1 MMSGLMGTMA
11 SGMAFGAGSAVA
23 HQAVGAASNAIFG
36 GGSKESAPAAPAAA
50 AAEAAAPPAA
60 AGACATQQTSFYDCL
75 KATNGDANMCQQYFE
90 AFKSCQE
97 QAKAYA

>member
-1 MMSGLMGTMA
+1 MSGLMGTMA

-23 HQAVGAASNAIFG
+23 HQAVGAAVGAFTG
-36 GGSKESAPAAPAAA
+36 GGDSKEAAPAPAAA
-50 AAEAAAPPAA
+50 AQPPAA
-60 AGACATQQTSFYDCL
+60 ASACATQQTSHIECL

-97 QAKAYA
+97 QAKMYA